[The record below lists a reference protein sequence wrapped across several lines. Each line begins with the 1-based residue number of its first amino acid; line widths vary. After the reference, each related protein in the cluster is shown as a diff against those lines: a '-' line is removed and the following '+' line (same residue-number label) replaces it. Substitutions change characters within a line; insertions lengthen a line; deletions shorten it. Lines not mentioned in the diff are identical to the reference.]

1 MSPKRNVS
9 EKRKSQ
15 ILDAA
20 MDTFAKKGFHKT
32 RMSDIADS
40 SGLSKGTLYW
50 YFDSKDTIILE
61 LLDRVFEP
69 ELKKLTTLLADTQS
83 AEERLLLYTERAGE
97 DIIKMLRWMPLFYD
111 FIALAFRQDLIKKTI
126 SKFYKNNVDL
136 LIVLIQQGIDSGEF
150 KAVNPLD
157 TAIAISAIIEGT
169 VMLWLYDP
177 DHIDI
182 KTHIKSNIQLLMYGL
197 KTSE

>member
-20 MDTFAKKGFHKT
+20 MDTFAEKGFHKT

-50 YFDSKDTIILE
+50 YFDSKDTIILK

-150 KAVNPLD
+150 KAVNSLD
-157 TAIAISAIIEGT
+157 AAIAISAIIEGT

-182 KTHIKSNIQLLMYGL
+182 KTHIKSNVQLLMHGL

>member
-20 MDTFAKKGFHKT
+20 MDTFAEKGFHKT

-50 YFDSKDTIILE
+50 YFDSKDTIILK

-97 DIIKMLRWMPLFYD
+97 DIIKMLRWIPLFYD

-157 TAIAISAIIEGT
+157 TAIAISASIEGT
-169 VMLWLYDP
+169 MIL
-177 DHIDI
+177 
-182 KTHIKSNIQLLMYGL
+182 
-197 KTSE
+197 

>member
-20 MDTFAKKGFHKT
+20 MDTFAEKGFHKT

-50 YFDSKDTIILE
+50 YFDSKDTIILK

-69 ELKKLTTLLADTQS
+69 ELKKLTILLADTQS

-182 KTHIKSNIQLLMYGL
+182 KTHIKSNIQLLMHGL

>member
-20 MDTFAKKGFHKT
+20 MDTFAEKGFHKT

-50 YFDSKDTIILE
+50 YFDSKDTIILK

-97 DIIKMLRWMPLFYD
+97 DIIKMLRWIPLFYD

-126 SKFYKNNVDL
+126 SKFYKNNVGL

-169 VMLWLYDP
+169 MILWLYDP
-177 DHIDI
+177 EHIDI
-182 KTHIKSNIQLLMYGL
+182 KTHIKSNIQLLMHGL